1 LKTII
6 QGKEQISQA
15 TIPEIPEWKIIYK
28 RLIAI
33 LDHYDPKRTFKL
45 REREAK
51 IFKELEQK
59 LKDTFIDYALGQIKI
74 EIAYK
79 WISQFNK
86 TAKELIELLKIPG
99 ILLSK
104 ELRSFIED
112 PRNHLRK
119 KIFIYTHDLLRGR
132 IDLDEYEKRA
142 GPAVRTSFRTNLR
155 TLYQDWV
162 LITTIKHLA
171 KRGAFIAYP
180 EHKYISLERLGKQKT
195 GTIPPNLVLYL
206 EGKGYLSFFIEAPRP
221 IGWEDTSDLQRTWK
235 LYTALRPDVLIYTG
249 KVLNIVRIG
258 QDPPILRPNIILE
271 CKELEDWY
279 LRVRDLKGP
288 FTKPLTAE
296 EWRSKWIQ
304 GLWTGLADVLGV
316 TRTEVQETIE
326 SRKAIR
332 LKEYQIVT
340 LYKSFYNP
348 DTMILVSRSKIPE
361 SIRKDIEYHGIRIID
376 DVGFNEEKIREL
388 ADLLEQYAGGEES
401 ITIEL
406 TGETMKLLKQAYTK
420 LKQQYKDITIQE
432 VIKKALEKLIEE
444 Q

>member
-1 LKTII
+1 MKSTTQTREPTTVIFPS
-6 QGKEQISQA
+6 E
-15 TIPEIPEWKIIYK
+15 PEWKLVYK
-28 RLIAI
+28 KLITI
-33 LDHYDPKRTFKL
+33 LDQYDPQRSFKL
-45 REREAK
+45 KGDIAK
-51 IFKELEQK
+51 IFNTLETK
-59 LKDTFIDYALGQIKI
+59 LKDLFIDYALGQIKL

-79 WISQFNK
+79 WIEEFNK
-86 TAKELIELLKIPG
+86 AMNEIIKLLKIPG
-99 ILLSK
+99 VLLSK

-132 IDLDEYEKRA
+132 IDVDEYERRA

-162 LITTIKHLA
+162 LITVIKHLV

-221 IGWEDTSDLQRTWK
+221 IGWEDTSDLQKAWK

-258 QDPPILRPNIILE
+258 QDPPIQRPNIILE

-279 LRVRDLKGP
+279 IRVRDLKGS

-316 TRTEVQETIE
+316 SRTEVQETIE
-326 SRKAIR
+326 TRKAIR
-332 LKEYQIVT
+332 LKEYQIIT

-348 DTMILVSRSKIPE
+348 DTMILVSRSKIPK
-361 SIRKDIEYHGIRIID
+361 SIRKDIEYHGITIID

-406 TGETMKLLKQAYTK
+406 SGETMKLLKQAYLK
-420 LKQQYKDITIQE
+420 LKQQYKDITIHE
-432 VIKKALEKLIEE
+432 VIRKALEKLVKE